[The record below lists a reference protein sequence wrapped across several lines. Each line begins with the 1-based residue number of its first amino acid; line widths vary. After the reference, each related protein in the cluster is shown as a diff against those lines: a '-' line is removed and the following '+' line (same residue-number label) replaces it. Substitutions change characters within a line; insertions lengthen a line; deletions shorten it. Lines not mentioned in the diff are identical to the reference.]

1 MATIKA
7 KRIEIGL
14 KQNVVARKLG
24 MSTRNYQRYENE
36 GKAADDELLE
46 KLSKIFNC
54 SVAEIKQK

>member
-1 MATIKA
+1 MAAIKA

-54 SVAEIKQK
+54 SVAEIKQN

>member
-46 KLSKIFNC
+46 KLSKIDRK
-54 SVAEIKQK
+54 SVV

>member
-36 GKAADDELLE
+36 GKAADDEFLE
-46 KLSKIFNC
+46 KVSKIFNC